1 MTAHR
6 SRQSSILQRV
16 LGKMGLAAVGLAA
29 LLMGGCGGGDSFNP
43 STSTGD
49 VNISLTDSIGDF
61 ASYTVDVTSLQLVK
75 QNGAQISAL
84 PTTTRVDFTQYTDLS
99 EFLTV
104 ASVPSGTYTQVV
116 LNLDYSNADVE
127 VQDSQGIAH
136 KATLVD
142 SDGKPLT
149 TLSVTLDLASGAPL
163 VIAPG
168 IPASLALDFDLSA
181 SNQVITANPAVV
193 QVEPFLTA
201 NLSLDSSREHRAR
214 GLLNDVDSAAQ
225 TFEMHLRPF
234 AVRQQEWGLITVNS
248 STTTHYE
255 IDGVTYDG
263 TTGITQLAALPADTP
278 LIVTGTISGKKLLN
292 ATEVLAGSSVPW
304 ADKDVVQGTVIKRA
318 GDTLT
323 VRGHYIN
330 RTDGIAIFNSD
341 IAVTVDSSTK
351 ITAPL
356 SKQSTFDKDS
366 VSVGQAVTA
375 FGTLSSGNGQYQLDS
390 TGSGNLVRMDVTQ
403 LKGTLSNQSG
413 SLLTTN
419 LAYINGRRIGIF
431 DFTGTGSDPGAY
443 GVDTTGLTLSNIPIG
458 DVIKIRGFAAPFG
471 QASTSDFS
479 AISVIDLDQD
489 ALAADLAVRWL
500 GGTAAPFTNAGSD
513 SIVIDL
519 TGVTSDDLWL
529 SGVDVGLDAA
539 TAVNLTPTDPN
550 SGCFAIKQRGQPGI
564 TLYQKFAD
572 FSAALSS
579 QLGSGAKISL
589 IIAHGRYSA
598 ANATMTG
605 AAALVLLT
613 R

>member
-1 MTAHR
+1 M
-6 SRQSSILQRV
+6 
-16 LGKMGLAAVGLAA
+16 AA
-29 LLMGGCGGGDSFNP
+29 LGLSVLLTGGCGGGGSFNP
-43 STSTGD
+43 SAGTGD
-49 VNISLTDSIGDF
+49 VSISLTDSIGDF

-75 QNGAQISAL
+75 QNGTQVSAL
-84 PTTTRVDFTQYTDLS
+84 PTAARVDFSQYTDLS

-127 VQDSQGIAH
+127 VQDAQGIAH

-181 SNQVITANPAVV
+181 SNQVISTNPYTV

-201 NLSLDSSREHRAR
+201 NLSLDTSREHRAR
-214 GLLNDVDSAAQ
+214 GLLKDVDSATQ

-234 AVRQQEWGLITVNS
+234 AIRQREWGLITVNS
-248 STTTHYE
+248 ASTTQYE
-255 IDGVTYDG
+255 IDGVSYEG
-263 TTGITQLAALPADTP
+263 ATGLTQLAALPADTP
-278 LIVTGTISGKKLLN
+278 LIVTGTIAGKKLLD

-304 ADKDVVQGTVIKRA
+304 ASKDVVQGTVIKRA

-330 RTDGIAIFNSD
+330 RTDGIAVFNSD
-341 IAVTVDSSTK
+341 IAVTVDGNTK
-351 ITAPL
+351 VTAPL
-356 SKQSTFDKDS
+356 LPNPGTLTKDS

-375 FGTLSSGNGQYQLDS
+375 FGTLNLNSSPYELDS

-403 LKGTLSNQSG
+403 LKGTVSNQTG
-413 SLLTTN
+413 TLLTAN

-431 DFTGTGSDPGAY
+431 DFTGTNSDPAAY
-443 GVDTTGLTLSNIPIG
+443 NVDTTGLTLANIVNDI
-458 DVIKIRGFAAPFG
+458 VKIRGFAVPFG
-471 QASTSDFS
+471 QAGASDFS
-479 AISVIDLDQD
+479 AISVIDLNQD
-489 ALAADLAVRWL
+489 TLAADLAVGWL
-500 GGTAAPFTNAGSD
+500 GGTTAPFISNDSS
-513 SIVIDL
+513 SIVL
-519 TGVTSDDLWL
+519 NLASVTSDNLWL
-529 SGVDVGLDAA
+529 SGVPVGLGSA
-539 TAVNLTPTDPN
+539 TTVNLAPTDPN
-550 SGCFAIKQRGQPGI
+550 SGCFAIKQRGQTGI

-579 QLGSGAKISL
+579 QLSGGAKISL

-598 ANATMTG
+598 ANTTLTG
-605 AAALVLLT
+605 SAALVLLT